1 MTIRLGYRF
10 LLNGLQNGLQNNLD
24 WMQKSTSQDFGTETI
39 GKLLIKQAVPASI
52 GILVMSLNILV
63 DTIFVGHWIGSQAIA
78 AINVVLPVSFFI
90 AALGMSI
97 GIGGSSII
105 SRALGAKEVPKAFKT
120 FGNQITMTLLLTVVL
135 VFFGLYYIDGIIP
148 TFGGKGTIFEP
159 AKIYY
164 RIVLYG
170 VPFLA
175 LSMMGN
181 TVIRAEGKPKF
192 AMYAMMIPSV
202 SNLVLDVLLIN
213 VMDLGMMGAAWA
225 TTGSY
230 VLCFSF
236 ILWFF
241 LSKNSEMKISWP
253 HFKLQKTIVSEI
265 SNLGSVTLS
274 RQAIVSI
281 TYLLMNTILY
291 DFGGETSVTSYAI
304 VSRMLMFALF
314 PIFGIT
320 QGFVPIAGYNYGAH
334 NYERVK
340 KTIRIAITYSMAL
353 AFLIFVLLI
362 GFPEL
367 ITRMFTTDPLVIEK
381 TPVAMRWVFAA
392 TPIIAIQLIGSA
404 YFQAVGKAVPA
415 LLLTLSRQGFFFI
428 PLIFILPLWYGELGV
443 WMAFPAS
450 DVLSTLVTAFILYRE
465 VKTKLISKS

>member
-1 MTIRLGYRF
+1 MTIQLGYRF
-10 LLNGLQNGLQNNLD
+10 LPNGLQNGLRNNLD
-24 WMQKSTSQDFGTETI
+24 CMQKSTSQDFGSETI

-148 TFGGKGTIFEP
+148 AFGGKGTIFEP
-159 AKIYY
+159 AKTYY

-175 LSMMGN
+175 FSMMGN

-213 VMDLGMMGAAWA
+213 VMDLGMRGAAWA

-230 VLCFSF
+230 LLCFSF

-253 HFKLQKTIVSEI
+253 HFKLQNSIVSEI
-265 SNLGSVTLS
+265 SNLGLVTLS

-281 TYLLMNTILY
+281 TYLLMNNILF

-340 KTIRIAITYSMAL
+340 KTIRIAIIYSMAM
-353 AFLIFVLLI
+353 ASLIFVVLI

-381 TPVAMRWVFAA
+381 TPTVMRWVFAA

-428 PLIFILPLWYGELGV
+428 PLIFILPLWHGELGV
-443 WMAFPAS
+443 WIAFPVS
-450 DVLSTLVTAFILYRE
+450 DVLSTLVTAVILYRE
-465 VKTKLISKS
+465 VKTKLISIT

>member
-1 MTIRLGYRF
+1 MRKS
-10 LLNGLQNGLQNNLD
+10 NSQN
-24 WMQKSTSQDFGTETI
+24 FGTETI

-105 SRALGAKEVPKAFKT
+105 SRALGAKEVPKALKT
-120 FGNQITMTLLLTVVL
+120 FGNQITMTLVLTVLL
-135 VFFGLYYIDGIIP
+135 VFFGLFYIDTLIP
-148 TFGGKGTIFEP
+148 AFGGKGTIFEP

-202 SNLVLDVLLIN
+202 SNLLLDVLFIN
-213 VMDLGMMGAAWA
+213 VMDWGMMGAAWA

-230 VLCFSF
+230 ILCFTF
-236 ILWFF
+236 IFWFF
-241 LSKNSEMKISWP
+241 ISKNSEMKISLP
-253 HFKLQKTIVSEI
+253 HFRLQKSIVSEI
-265 SNLGSVTLS
+265 SNLGLVTLS

-281 TYLLMNTILY
+281 TYLLMNNILF

-334 NYERVK
+334 NYDRVK
-340 KTIRIAITYSMAL
+340 QTIRIAITYSIGMASI
-353 AFLIFVLLI
+353 IFVLLI

-367 ITRMFTTDPLVIEK
+367 ITRMFTTDPMVIEK
-381 TPVAMRWVFAA
+381 TPTAMRWVFAA

-443 WMAFPAS
+443 WMAFPVS

-465 VKTKLISKS
+465 VKTKLISIT

>member
-1 MTIRLGYRF
+1 M
-10 LLNGLQNGLQNNLD
+10 NQ
-24 WMQKSTSQDFGTETI
+24 STSNSFGYESI

-90 AALGMSI
+90 AALGMAI
-97 GIGGSSII
+97 GIGGSSIV
-105 SRALGAKEVPKAFKT
+105 SRALGANEKSKALKT
-120 FGNQITMTLLLTVVL
+120 FGNQVTMTIALTLTL
-135 VFFGLYYIDGIIP
+135 VFFGLYYIDNIIP
-148 TFGGKGTIFEP
+148 LFGGKGTIFEP
-159 AKIYY
+159 AKTYY
-164 RIVLYG
+164 QIVLYG

-181 TVIRAEGKPKF
+181 TIIRAEGKPKY
-192 AMYAMMIPSV
+192 AMYAMMIPSIT
-202 SNLVLDVLLIN
+202 NLGLDILFIN
-213 VMDLGMMGAAWA
+213 VMDLGMIGAAWA

-230 VLCFSF
+230 ILCFIF
-236 ILWFF
+236 IFWFF
-241 LSKNSEMKISWP
+241 VSKNSEMKISLI
-253 HFKLQKTIVSEI
+253 HFKLQRSIVSEI

-281 TYLLMNTILY
+281 TYLLMNNILF
-291 DFGGETSVTSYAI
+291 DFGGVTSVTSYAI

-320 QGFVPIAGYNYGAH
+320 QGFIPIAGYNYGAQ
-334 NYERVK
+334 NYDRVK
-340 KTIRIAITYSMAL
+340 QAIRIAIIYAMVMASL
-353 AFLIFVLLI
+353 VFVLLI

-367 ITRMFTTDPLVIEK
+367 ITRMFTTDSLVIEK
-381 TPVAMRWVFAA
+381 TPTAMRWVFAA
-392 TPIIAIQLIGSA
+392 TPIIAVQLIGSA
-404 YFQAVGKAVPA
+404 YFQAVGKAIPA

-443 WMAFPAS
+443 WIAFPVS
-450 DVLSTLVTAFILYRE
+450 DVLSTLLTAYILYRE
-465 VKTKLISKS
+465 VSVKLTLKT

>member
-1 MTIRLGYRF
+1 M
-10 LLNGLQNGLQNNLD
+10 NPSASN
-24 WMQKSTSQDFGTETI
+24 SFGNESI

-105 SRALGAKEVPKAFKT
+105 SRALGAHEKPKALKT
-120 FGNQITMTLLLTVVL
+120 FGNQITMTIVLTFML

-148 TFGGKGTIFEP
+148 AFGGKGTIFEP

-192 AMYAMMIPSV
+192 AMYAMMIPSIT
-202 SNLVLDVLLIN
+202 NLLLDVLLIN

-230 VLCFSF
+230 VLCFVF
-236 ILWFF
+236 IFWFF
-241 LSKNSEMKISWP
+241 VSKNSEMKIALP
-253 HFKLQKTIVSEI
+253 HFKLQKSIVSEI

-274 RQAIVSI
+274 RQAVVSI
-281 TYLLMNTILY
+281 TYLLMNNILF

-314 PIFGIT
+314 PVFGIT
-320 QGFVPIAGYNYGAH
+320 QGFVPIAGYNYGAE
-334 NYERVK
+334 NYDRVK
-340 KTIRIAITYSMAL
+340 QTIRVAIIYAMVMASL
-353 AFLIFVLLI
+353 VFVLLI

-381 TPVAMRWVFAA
+381 TPTAMRWVFAA
-392 TPIIAIQLIGSA
+392 TPIIAIQLIGAA
-404 YFQAVGKAVPA
+404 YFQAVGKAIPA

-443 WMAFPAS
+443 WIAFPVS
-450 DVLSTLVTAFILYRE
+450 DILSTLVTAYVLYRE
-465 VKTKLISKS
+465 VSVKLISKK